1 MLCSDLL
8 FAEVPSLEGLLVWR
22 LAQRLARPYVIEMR
36 GEGILNAAYLRVGL
50 DGCDKGSG
58 YLLPWPIGRSAGRRC
73 GAGRDKLD
81 FAAIDPGA
89 DAGDQSCV

>member
-1 MLCSDLL
+1 MGRNPPELACLL
-8 FAEVPSLEGLLVWR
+8 FA
-22 LAQRLARPYVIEMR
+22 AANARM
-36 GEGILNAAYLRVGL
+36 NAAYLRVGL
-50 DGCDKGSG
+50 DGCDKGSS
-58 YLLPWPIGRSAGRRC
+58 YLLPWPVGRRC